1 MRTLFKNAKVYIDK
15 GHFEQAVLVDGDRIA
30 AVGSDE
36 YVENAANLTGKTDL
50 KIIDC
55 EGRTLIP
62 SFADSHM
69 HLFGLA
75 LNLSQAKIQGAGS
88 VEEIV
93 DICRSFAD
101 ENPDRVRKGMY
112 AAGWNQDLFTGDKRM
127 PSIDD
132 ADSIST
138 EFPVCLERT
147 CGHIVVC
154 NHKLLER
161 MDEEGVE
168 LTEEQRQT
176 GIFTEGDVKAPKQL
190 VTRYTKE
197 DLAEMVMKAMQRC
210 ASFGLSSV
218 ASNDAEFVFKD
229 HDLVEGA
236 LGLIFAGGRAPVRY
250 RQQISFGSACE
261 FKRAFEE
268 GVFSRDLS
276 DYSGGNTEYS
286 TGRTEFPE
294 WNTERSAERAEY
306 IAKNADNKTGTPG
319 DAIPWYTAGP
329 LKLFADGSLGARTA
343 HLRAGYADD
352 PDNHG
357 LETISREELR
367 EYCLAAKEAG
377 MQVVTHGIGDGAV
390 EKIIDI
396 YEEVFGPD
404 NPKRCGI
411 IHCQVTDTALLK
423 RIASLNIP
431 TLVQPIFL
439 DYDIM
444 IAEDRCGSELAG
456 TSYAFRSLA
465 EDGHMSF
472 GTDCPVEDCNPFDG
486 IYSAVTRKCLDGSP
500 DGGWFAHE
508 CMDVSSA
515 IDAYTMET
523 AYIEF
528 AEDRRGRI
536 KEGFAADM
544 VLLDRDIFMVAP
556 EEIKDIRPL
565 ITMTAG
571 KITFSALS
579 MT

>member
-1 MRTLFKNAKVYIDK
+1 MKTLFKNAKVYIEK

-30 AVGSDE
+30 AVGSNE
-36 YVENAANLTGKTDL
+36 YVEAAANMADKSLAGTDNTNAAL
-50 KIIDC
+50 KVIDC

-101 ENPDRVRKGMY
+101 ENSDRIRKGMY

-161 MDEEGVE
+161 MEENGVE
-168 LTEEQRQT
+168 LTTEQRQT
-176 GIFTEGDVKAPKQL
+176 GIFTEGDVKAPKEL
-190 VTRYTKE
+190 VTQFTKE
-197 DLAEMVMKAMQRC
+197 DLAELVMDAMQRC

-236 LGLIFAGGRAPVRY
+236 LKIIFESGRAPIRY
-250 RQQISFGSACE
+250 RQQISFGSVDE
-261 FKRAFEE
+261 FKTAVAE
-268 GVFSRDLS
+268 GAFSRDLS
-276 DYSGGNTEYS
+276 APAGN
-286 TGRTEFPE
+286 
-294 WNTERSAERAEY
+294 
-306 IAKNADNKTGTPG
+306 NADRAGQNAKVDNGIPADG
-319 DAIPWYTAGP
+319 VPWYKAGP

-352 PDNHG
+352 PHNHG

-377 MQVVTHGIGDGAV
+377 LQVVTHGIGDGAV

-404 NPKRCGI
+404 NPMRCGI
-411 IHCQVTDTALLK
+411 IHCQVTDEGLLR
-423 RIASLNIP
+423 RISSLNIP

-444 IAEDRCGSELAG
+444 IAEDRCGRDLAG
-456 TSYAFRSLA
+456 TSYAFKSLA
-465 EDGHMSF
+465 GGGHMSF

-486 IYSAVTRKCLDGSP
+486 IYSAVTRKRMDGTP

-515 IDAYTMET
+515 IDAYTKET

-528 AEDRRGRI
+528 AEESRGRI
-536 KEGFAADM
+536 KEGYAADV
-544 VLLDRDIFMVAP
+544 VLLDRDIFTVAP

-565 ITMTAG
+565 ITMTGG
-571 KITFSALS
+571 KLTFSALS